1 MLLFSIL
8 FYHALFDFVIVFC
21 LFSHIYSYHS
31 FAHSLSIA
39 LVVARYEFA
48 SNFKG
53 TCLQTAELSLWL
65 QAGVRASVCAG
76 VACWAIEQVKTWGN
90 LKFSCKSNVVVVRA
104 IRVEQFHRH
113 CFPSSFASQNVENV
127 VVRARTRQEEKHA
140 RYSFLFC
147 MFAYSKE
154 MRIIRRCFMRVWL
167 IDALI
172 TRINYVIAC
181 HFVIKR
187 HKVLVFLEK

>member
-8 FYHALFDFVIVFC
+8 FYQALFDFVIVFV
-21 LFSHIYSYHS
+21 YSLTSILITHS
-31 FAHSLSIA
+31 NTLA

-48 SNFKG
+48 CNFKG
-53 TCLQTAELSLWL
+53 TCLQTAELSCGCKRVFVPVFVRGLL
-65 QAGVRASVCAG
+65 AGPSSRWKHEEIWNLVVNQTSSSF
-76 VACWAIEQVKTWGN
+76 EQ
-90 LKFSCKSNVVVVRA
+90 SSRA
-104 IRVEQFHRH
+104 I
-113 CFPSSFASQNVENV
+113 PSSLFSFKLNV

-187 HKVLVFLEK
+187 HQVLVFLEK